1 VPTPLRPVFLC
12 FIGLLVLAVAGVPS
26 LVAQAP
32 PEVHRAVDDAG
43 ITITCE
49 VFCSQTKLRT
59 ANARIRWYPT
69 KAGPEAASLAA
80 AQHILQ
86 TTVFPDG
93 FEKNLYVTVT
103 TGPDAAERAPVAAA
117 EAAKRPL
124 RAFQFR
130 VLQVERDRTSEA
142 NTPESGIVVE
152 DLEPGMNYAWR
163 VVAGAG
169 AAEAMRSAVVMCQA
183 PVCPADIVRE
193 PRPLQQGGRR

>member
-1 VPTPLRPVFLC
+1 M
-12 FIGLLVLAVAGVPS
+12 AGVPS

-32 PEVHRAVDDAG
+32 PEVHRAVDEAG

-59 ANARIRWYPT
+59 ANARIRWYPS
-69 KAGPEAASLAA
+69 KAGPQAASLAA
-80 AQHILQ
+80 GPSTLQ
-86 TTVFPDG
+86 TTIFPDG

-103 TGPDAAERAPVAAA
+103 TGPGAAERAPVAAP

-130 VLQVERDRTSEA
+130 VLQVESARTSEA
-142 NTPESGIVVE
+142 NTPESGVVIE
-152 DLEPGMNYAWR
+152 DLEPGMNYMWR
-163 VVAGAG
+163 VVTEAG
-169 AAEAMRSAVVMCQA
+169 AAGVRSPVVMCQA